1 MTILNNAP
9 LICNINEASVIL
21 SETKYGEHIL
31 VMYDDIATMQELY
44 CIAAMNRLPINKEA
58 ILLLPYLETPGKVRQ
73 TLENKGL
80 RVNEYQKDG
89 SLAIIDAYHWFFEAG
104 LSARELLSKMISD
117 LKREGK
123 EGLTIIQDIGVFFLL
138 LETDKLIGSELRH
151 RTDDTAGRKMICC
164 IHKGDYERLP
174 VAHREVLALNHDRSL
189 AITNSSTIIFE
200 EALAQSV
207 SEAMAIY
214 GRQVSQIVSNYLE
227 KKHSIPPRSLGEN
240 PQALAEALQNALDS
254 GARIVE
260 RRILRSLF
268 EKLGSQQPSQPTN
281 FEDAISKAKIEF
293 QNYRR

>member
-1 MTILNNAP
+1 M
-9 LICNINEASVIL
+9 NEASVIL
-21 SETKYGEHIL
+21 RETKYGEHIL
-31 VMYDDIATMQELY
+31 VIYEDITAMQELY
-44 CIAAMNRLPINKEA
+44 CIVAMNRLPINKEA
-58 ILLLPYLETPGKVRQ
+58 ILLLPYFETPGKVRQ
-73 TLENKGL
+73 ILENKGL

-89 SLAIIDAYHWFFEAG
+89 SLAIIDAYNWFFGSG
-104 LSARELLSKMISD
+104 LSSRESLSKMISD
-117 LKREGK
+117 LKKDGK

-138 LETDKLIGSELRH
+138 LDTDKLIGSELRH

-164 IHKGDYERLP
+164 IHKDDYQRLP
-174 VAHREVLALNHDRSL
+174 VAHREVLGLNHDRSL

-207 SEAMAIY
+207 GDAMAIY
-214 GRQVSQIVSNYLE
+214 GRQVSQIVLNYLE
-227 KKHSIPPRSLGEN
+227 QKHSIPPRSLGEN

-260 RRILRSLF
+260 RRILRTLF
-268 EKLGSQQPSQPTN
+268 EKLGSQQPSQLAN